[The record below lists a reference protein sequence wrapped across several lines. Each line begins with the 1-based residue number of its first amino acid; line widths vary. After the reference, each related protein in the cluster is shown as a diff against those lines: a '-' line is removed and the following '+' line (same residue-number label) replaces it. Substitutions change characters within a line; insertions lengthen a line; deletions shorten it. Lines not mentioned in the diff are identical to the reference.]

1 MCQALYQ
8 VSKTLSIQQ
17 SQPQESF
24 LNSKCPQS
32 LADLRTFACA
42 GPPSS
47 LQFPTHTQL
56 CKPGSFSSVT
66 PLLHCHLL
74 LGVFH
79 QHPSKNRSFLL
90 FSQGSSC
97 SFSSYHFIAQK
108 QDGVLFRDA
117 GLGVRGLGM
126 NPHFSSADFDIE
138 HIT

>member
-66 PLLHCHLL
+66 SLLHCHLL